1 MKGNMIE
8 LNFNKSDGLVPA
20 IVQDAETKD
29 VLMLA
34 YMNKASWEATVQTGK
49 ATFWSRSR
57 QKLWLKGESS
67 GHVQMI
73 KNVYIDCD
81 EDTILLQVEQLGGAA
96 CHTGHRSCF
105 YRRLEGGDFVVVG
118 EKIFDPKDVYK

>member
-73 KNVYIDCD
+73 KNIYIDCD

-105 YRRLEGGDFVVVG
+105 YRKLEGGDFVVIG

>member
-1 MKGNMIE
+1 MD
-8 LNFNKSDGLVPA
+8 LNFNKSDGLIPA

-34 YMNKASWEATVQTGK
+34 YMNRDSWEATLKSGK

-67 GHVQMI
+67 GHVQII
-73 KNVYIDCD
+73 KNIFIDCD
-81 EDTILLQVEQLGGAA
+81 DDTILLQVEQLGGAA

-105 YRRLEGGDFVVVG
+105 YRKLEGGELIVVG
-118 EKIFDPKDVYK
+118 EKVFDPKDVYK

>member
-1 MKGNMIE
+1 MIE
-8 LNFNKSDGLVPA
+8 PNFNKSDGLIPA

-34 YMNKASWEATVQTGK
+34 YMNKDSWEATLQTGK

-67 GHVQMI
+67 GHVQII
-73 KNVYIDCD
+73 KNIFIDCD
-81 EDTILLQVEQLGGAA
+81 DDTILLQVEQLGGVA

-105 YRRLEGGDFVVVG
+105 YRKLAGDDFVIVG
-118 EKIFDPKDVYK
+118 EKVFDPKEVYK

>member
-1 MKGNMIE
+1 MIE
-8 LNFNKSDGLVPA
+8 PNFNKTDGLIPA

-34 YMNKASWEATVQTGK
+34 YMNRASWEATLQSGK

-67 GHVQMI
+67 GHVQI
-73 KNVYIDCD
+73 VKDIFIDCD
-81 EDTILLQVEQLGGAA
+81 EDTLLLQVEQLGGAA

-105 YRRLEGGDFVVVG
+105 FRKRKGGDFVVVG
-118 EKIFDPKDVYK
+118 KKVFDPKEVYK

>member
-1 MKGNMIE
+1 ME
-8 LNFNKSDGLVPA
+8 LNFNKSDGLIPA

-34 YMNKASWEATVQTGK
+34 YMNRESWAATLKSGK

-67 GHVQMI
+67 GHVQII
-73 KNVYIDCD
+73 KNIYIDCD
-81 EDTILLQVEQLGGAA
+81 DDTILLQVEQLGGAA

-105 YRRLEGGDFVVVG
+105 YRKLEGGEVIVVG
-118 EKIFDPKDVYK
+118 EKVFDPKDVYK

>member
-1 MKGNMIE
+1 MD
-8 LNFNKSDGLVPA
+8 LNFNKSDGLIPA

-34 YMNKASWEATVQTGK
+34 YMNRESWAATLKSGK

-67 GHVQMI
+67 GHVQII
-73 KNVYIDCD
+73 KNIYVDCD
-81 EDTILLQVEQLGGAA
+81 DDTILLQVEQLGGAA

-105 YRRLEGGDFVVVG
+105 YRKLEGGAVIVVG
-118 EKIFDPKDVYK
+118 EKVFDPKDVYK

>member
-1 MKGNMIE
+1 MIE
-8 LNFNKSDGLVPA
+8 PNFNKTDGLVPA

-29 VLMLA
+29 ILMLA
-34 YMNKASWEATVQTGK
+34 YMNRDSWAKTLQTGQ

-67 GHVQMI
+67 GHVQVI
-73 KNVYIDCD
+73 KNIYIDCD
-81 EDTILLQVEQLGGAA
+81 DDTILLQVEQLGGAA

-105 YRRLEGGDFVVVG
+105 FRKRVGDDFVVVG
-118 EKIFDPKDVYK
+118 EKVFDPKDVYK